1 MEQNALWTKRY
12 RATLRLL
19 EQQNHIFDKPRAGN
33 GRIRFMNRHLQDA
46 RTALDGFKKTGA
58 EPNPEEFIRALY
70 KALDA
75 ILKYLE
81 ELDHRSEA

>member
-1 MEQNALWTKRY
+1 
-12 RATLRLL
+12 
-19 EQQNHIFDKPRAGN
+19 
-33 GRIRFMNRHLQDA
+33 MNRHLQDA
-46 RTALDGFKKTGA
+46 RTALDSFKKTGA

-81 ELDHRSEA
+81 ELDHRSEAYNRVITVLPESTCCSAEHCARIKQSYTKNLSK